1 MGAFRV
7 KGRANMDIKQLITFV
22 TLSQEKNYM
31 KTSEKLNYAP
41 STLAK
46 HIHSL
51 EDELKVQLVE
61 YRNGKIELTYD
72 GKRFMR
78 YADEMLNVYSKLSY
92 EFIRSKSNIGA
103 IRVAGGELM
112 VGFAFGD
119 FFAEFEKRNRET
131 NLQVNA
137 ICCARVPDWL
147 NQHEV
152 DIGFVQT
159 LNINESEG
167 QELVPLFEEC
177 LCLMASPAHEMV
189 QREEVRLSDLI
200 HQDFSYTYEDCCF
213 TDEFRRCLQLNGAR
227 PSSELFLGSIH
238 AVINTAKED
247 NRICLIPYVCV
258 AKVQQMGLVQLNWI
272 DSFKIYDVI
281 MIQKGVYR
289 SAAINALI
297 NQAKEY
303 TYHLKKGKETKD
315 IVLFEQ

>member
-1 MGAFRV
+1 
-7 KGRANMDIKQLITFV
+7 MDIKQLITFV

-61 YRNGKIELTYD
+61 YRNGKIELTHD

-78 YADEMLNVYSKLSY
+78 YADEMLNVYFKLSY
-92 EFIRSKSNIGA
+92 EFIQSKSNIGA

-167 QELVPLFEEC
+167 QEIVPLFEER
-177 LCLMASPAHEMV
+177 LCLMASPDHEMAH
-189 QREEVRLSDLI
+189 REEVRLSDLI

-258 AKVQQMGLVQLNWI
+258 PKVQQMGLVQLNWI

-289 SAAINALI
+289 SAAINTLI

-303 TYHLKKGKETKD
+303 TNHLKKGKETKD
-315 IVLFEQ
+315 IVLFER